1 MSSFKPKRTLP
12 SFRANLYSRTKPTTE
27 KFLEDSTISSL
38 ESENNAVEIPP
49 SSEASIEIQSV
60 TDSVSVR
67 KFPTRYNKL
76 KTFTTK
82 TPIGT
87 IKPAGTN
94 SPKRLTPRPYQRRY
108 DKTNNGANLL
118 DDTAKSSSDNDSKK
132 ITQKY
137 SSQVSIL

>member
-60 TDSVSVR
+60 TDSVR
-67 KFPTRYNKL
+67 KFPTRYNKM

-82 TPIGT
+82 SPIGT

-94 SPKRLTPRPYQRRY
+94 SPKRLTPRTYQRRY
-108 DKTNNGANLL
+108 DKTNGGANLL
-118 DDTAKSSSDNDSKK
+118 DDTVKSNSDNNTKK

-137 SSQVSIL
+137 SSQVSI